1 MDDLCMED
9 DNVALYVDRFVE
21 AAFAYANNTRAA
33 GAVYMSVC
41 EYLSANAVCVCV
53 CLCVCVSVCL
63 FVRVCLC
70 AMHLCL
76 HACSMFSCMRACMHA
91 YTNDTI
97 SDQALPRRTSC
108 S

>member
-41 EYLSANAVCVCV
+41 GCLRANVVCVCV
-53 CLCVCVSVCL
+53 CVCVCA
-63 FVRVCLC
+63 C
-70 AMHLCL
+70 ACV
-76 HACSMFSCMRACMHA
+76 
-91 YTNDTI
+91 
-97 SDQALPRRTSC
+97 
-108 S
+108 